1 MDGSHHC
8 GDSWLRFTCILIET
22 RTTHI
27 FSSKPILNA
36 SSKSIRIDPL
46 TPCLLL
52 SAKITIPDSRDHKR
66 NVNKQKQTLCS
77 LTAKPWLDSC
87 KFHSPKVSIN
97 YHIYQ
102 VTLRRVVPGES
113 FPWSGQALLL
123 QGERPPAS
131 GAQTLPPPTPSPPN
145 LTLILAT
152 LLSTRGKMLA
162 AFPCENG
169 DISAAALM

>member
-8 GDSWLRFTCILIET
+8 GDSWLRFTCIFIKT

-27 FSSKPILNA
+27 FFSKPILNA

-102 VTLRRVVPGES
+102 VTLPGES

-131 GAQTLPPPTPSPPN
+131 GAQTLPPAYSIPSQPHTYPSYF
-145 LTLILAT
+145 AQ
-152 LLSTRGKMLA
+152 TRGKMLA

-169 DISAAALM
+169 DDISAAALM

>member
-8 GDSWLRFTCILIET
+8 GDSWLKFYMYFHRDKDYAYFFGI
-22 RTTHI
+22 
-27 FSSKPILNA
+27 PILNA

-46 TPCLLL
+46 TSCLLL
-52 SAKITIPDSRDHKR
+52 SAKNTIPDSRDRKR

-152 LLSTRGKMLA
+152 LLRLGARCWPRFHARMATT
-162 AFPCENG
+162 
-169 DISAAALM
+169 SALQL